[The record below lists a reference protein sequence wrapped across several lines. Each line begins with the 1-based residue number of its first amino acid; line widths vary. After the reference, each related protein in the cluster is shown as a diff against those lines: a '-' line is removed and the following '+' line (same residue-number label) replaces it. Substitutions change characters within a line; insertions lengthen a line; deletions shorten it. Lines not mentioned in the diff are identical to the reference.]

1 MITLTNVGTSYDTST
16 CPASETLGFGQRDFR
31 GFNRLTFAV
40 RHNKIG
46 TGTISYQLWAF
57 NLDGSG
63 NETAGEEIAV
73 LNDAGA
79 AGKRYLQTTITVN
92 RTDVKFLRVRV
103 KSTNGADD
111 PVYHGGSVLLWVA

>member
-1 MITLTNVGTSYDTST
+1 MITLTNVGTAYDTAS

-46 TGTISYQLWAF
+46 SGTVSYQLWAF
-57 NLDGSG
+57 DLNASG
-63 NETAGEEIAV
+63 QEINGEEITV

-79 AGKRYLQTTITVN
+79 AGKRYLQTTITIS